1 MAPDESHATW
11 CTPHTMT
18 PHTTSQ
24 SNTAHPARPH
34 HITMPH
40 AVAPHSATPHT
51 TTPHHTHHTTHHN
64 TTQRMHHIATTHTP
78 TAHPQH
84 KPPDEHTCGRQAQL
98 VVYTAQRAA
107 MGKHMSDTELEQVQE
122 WKPRGGPPHGDLA
135 ASRSRAVCCPRSW
148 TEPNG
153 CPTGVTRLHLQAFQG
168 GDPRSQA
175 YSEPSQPPCSGELVS
190 ASSRRPR
197 ATTR

>member
-1 MAPDESHATW
+1 MAPDESHATR

-24 SNTAHPARPH
+24 RNTAHPARPH

-84 KPPDEHTCGRQAQL
+84 KPLDEHTCGRQAQL

-107 MGKHMSDTELEQVQE
+107 MGKHMSDTELDQVQE
-122 WKPRGGPPHGDLA
+122 WKSKGAPPLEIWRRLARARSAARDRGPSLMAVRRALRG
-135 ASRSRAVCCPRSW
+135 STFKRSKVETRGRKHILSPANLRAL
-148 TEPNG
+148 E
-153 CPTGVTRLHLQAFQG
+153 
-168 GDPRSQA
+168 
-175 YSEPSQPPCSGELVS
+175 
-190 ASSRRPR
+190 SS
-197 ATTR
+197 